1 MSEWRTPLTVL
12 GLLLVIIGALLL
24 SIPYLVKHV
33 PTLERLEK
41 VPAILLYVYRKDS
54 FFFITSPIL
63 LIVGAVYLT
72 WLLIRLSR

>member
-1 MSEWRTPLTVL
+1 MFEWRTPITVL
-12 GLLLVIIGALLL
+12 GLLLIIAGAFLL
-24 SIPYLVKHV
+24 SIPYIVKRA

-63 LIVGAVYLT
+63 LILGAVYLI
-72 WLLIRLSR
+72 WLLSRLSR

>member
-12 GLLLVIIGALLL
+12 GLLLIIAGAFLL
-24 SIPYLVKHV
+24 SIPYIIKHV

-41 VPAILLYVYRKDS
+41 LPTILLYVYRKDS

-63 LIVGAVYLT
+63 LIVGAVYLI